1 MTELP
6 FLPGWYPVL
15 RLNRLRRAPQPL
27 VLAGTRLIAQ
37 RCADSTVRL
46 TDTLT
51 DAPWPCAEAGGYLY
65 AALGE
70 GAGAFLPP
78 GPALPVPHST
88 TFVDGEV
95 RARLADIAENI
106 LDTTHTSVVH
116 KGYLRRASER
126 RPIEA
131 QTASGPGWIAVTYPP
146 GAAPGGWGARL
157 IGAHR
162 YTIRDS
168 FRAPGVAEVL
178 YTDQS
183 RDVFAARFS
192 LTPRREEQTYL
203 AGAISVPGKGP
214 VAALKLAALRLF
226 FLRIFAEDRAILE
239 LIGANRNCH
248 GNAPIVYTPQDLL
261 RPGIDAIL
269 TGREPLAPPARISLK
284 V

>member
-1 MTELP
+1 MMELS

-15 RLNRLRRAPQPL
+15 KLKRIRQTPQPL
-27 VLAGTRLIAQ
+27 VLAGMGLTAR
-37 RCADSTVRL
+37 RGADNAVRL
-46 TDTLT
+46 ANALT
-51 DAPWPCAEAGGYLY
+51 GAPWPCAEAGGYLY

-70 GAGAFLPP
+70 DAGDFLPP
-78 GPALPVPHST
+78 DPALPVPHST

-116 KGYLRRASER
+116 HGYLRRAADR
-126 RPIEA
+126 RPVEA
-131 QTASGPGWIAVTYPP
+131 HTASGPGWIAATYPP

-162 YTIRDS
+162 HTIRDR
-168 FRAPGVAEVL
+168 FTAPGIAEVL
-178 YTDQS
+178 YTDHFHP
-183 RDVFAARFS
+183 VFCARFA
-192 LTPRREEQTYL
+192 LTPRSETETYI

-214 VAALKLAALRLF
+214 AALLKLAVLRLF
-226 FLRIFAEDRAILE
+226 FLRIFSEDRAILE
-239 LIGANRNCH
+239 LISTNRNWH

-269 TGREPLAPPARISLK
+269 TGRAPLAPPARIRLK